1 MMNQLFARLSAAF
14 AVLALGQPGFQA
26 QSALA
31 QSAAAQ
37 ARQPRAV
44 IELFTSQGC
53 SSCPAADALFVDL
66 AKDPS
71 LIALTLPV
79 DYWDYLGW
87 KDTLA
92 HSTFSARQKGYAHL
106 RGDGHVYTPQ
116 AVINGAGH
124 VIGSD
129 RAAIQTASATS
140 ALPVRVTVSESDGM
154 LRVTVG
160 AATGSART
168 GAILVLP
175 VARSREVAIARGEN
189 KDRKITYANVVRGVT
204 KIGDWTGEEARFE
217 TPLASVKTGDSD
229 GYVVL
234 LQSVMPKPNGTMKAG
249 PILGAVKGA
258 GL

>member
-1 MMNQLFARLSAAF
+1 MNQVFTRLSAAF
-14 AVLALGQPGFQA
+14 AVLAPAVLALGLPVFQVQP
-26 QSALA
+26 ALA
-31 QSAAAQ
+31 QT
-37 ARQPRAV
+37 RQPRAV

-53 SSCPAADALFVDL
+53 SSCPAADALFVEL

-92 HSTFSARQKGYAHL
+92 HSAFSARQKGYAHL

-124 VIGSD
+124 FVGSD
-129 RAAIQTASATS
+129 RAAIQTASTAAS
-140 ALPVRVTVSESDGM
+140 LPVRVTVSESDGM
-154 LRVTVG
+154 VRVSVG
-160 AATGSART
+160 AAAGRN
-168 GAILVLP
+168 GAVLILP
-175 VARSREVAIARGEN
+175 VVRLREVSIARGEN
-189 KDRKITYANVVRGVT
+189 KNRKITYANIVRGVT
-204 KIGDWTGEEARFE
+204 KIGDWTGDEVRFDV
-217 TPLASVKTGDSD
+217 PLATARSGDAD

-249 PILGAVKGA
+249 PILGAVKSA

>member
-1 MMNQLFARLSAAF
+1 MMNQLFARLSAAL
-14 AVLALGQPGFQA
+14 AVLALGLPVFQA
-26 QSALA
+26 QSAHA
-31 QSAAAQ
+31 QT
-37 ARQPRAV
+37 RQPRAV

-53 SSCPAADALFVDL
+53 SSCPAADALFVEL

-92 HSTFSARQKGYAHL
+92 HSAFSARQKGYAHL

-116 AVINGAGH
+116 AVVNGAGH

-129 RAAIQTASATS
+129 RAAIQAASTAAS
-140 ALPVRVTVSESDGM
+140 LPVRVTVSESDGVV
-154 LRVTVG
+154 RVSVSAAVG
-160 AATGSART
+160 RN
-168 GAILVLP
+168 GAVLIMP
-175 VARSREVAIARGEN
+175 VVRLREVAITRGEN
-189 KDRKITYANVVRGVT
+189 KNRKITYANIVRGVT

-217 TPLASVKTGDSD
+217 VPLSTAKSGDAD

-234 LQSVMPKPNGTMKAG
+234 LQSVMPKANGAMKAG
-249 PILGAVKGA
+249 PILGAARSA